1 MIPGTQLGKNH
12 PLSLGARTPGPASQV
27 RFLLL
32 QGFYPLTLLVEFSP
46 HSKSRISRVCV
57 PLVWVQA
64 HSPSER
70 VSESSLS

>member
-1 MIPGTQLGKNH
+1 MPEPLAQPVKLGFSYYK
-12 PLSLGARTPGPASQV
+12 A
-27 RFLLL
+27 
-32 QGFYPLTLLVEFSP
+32 FYPLTLLVEFSP

-64 HSPSER
+64 HSPSGR